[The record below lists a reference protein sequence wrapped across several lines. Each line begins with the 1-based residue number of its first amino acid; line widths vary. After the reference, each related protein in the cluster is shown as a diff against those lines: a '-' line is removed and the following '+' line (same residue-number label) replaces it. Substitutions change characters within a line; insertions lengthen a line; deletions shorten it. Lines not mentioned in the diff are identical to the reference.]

1 MLLTRLREAG
11 GDVAG
16 PRGSSP
22 PASVSSAHE
31 QYDLPDRKPRG
42 ARESRSRVPAPGLAV
57 TLTRFPE
64 FIPHAERLSRV
75 RDGQDGEGA
84 PLRSGRSSGERKPTR
99 AIGRNRD
106 GVRGGPLGRRTTT
119 HRKRG
124 YARTLLRAS
133 AESLGAGRGRG
144 VGARRRAGC
153 WWRARVAARPRA
165 TPGTGAAQAGA
176 RLHAAPA
183 FGRVSNIY
191 QRWRN
196 TKMLI

>member
-144 VGARRRAGC
+144 VGARRRRGAGGEPV
-153 WWRARVAARPRA
+153 WPPGPAPPPGPEPPRRARVCTQHRPSVGYRIF
-165 TPGTGAAQAGA
+165 TSDGET
-176 RLHAAPA
+176 
-183 FGRVSNIY
+183 
-191 QRWRN
+191 QRC
-196 TKMLI
+196 